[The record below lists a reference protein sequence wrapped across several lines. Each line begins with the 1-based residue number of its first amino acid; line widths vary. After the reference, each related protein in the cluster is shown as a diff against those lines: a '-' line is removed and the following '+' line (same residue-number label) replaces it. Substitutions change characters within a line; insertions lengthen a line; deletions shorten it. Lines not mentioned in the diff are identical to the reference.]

1 MFFINRWRGG
11 KSLSARVI
19 AVLLVLTAMS
29 SPALAQEQGNASPVT
44 HVASVAATY
53 GGLEKVVFFSLVGVI
68 AVELVTI
75 FYFIYNLRLLI
86 RKEKVSIATTASAE
100 TTKTPK
106 ESLWSKLNS
115 FKPAEQEADITL
127 NHEYDGIR
135 ELDNRLPPWWL
146 YGFYLC
152 IVFAAIYLWR
162 YHVSHSAPSSTEEYE
177 IAMTKAAAEKEAY
190 LAKAASKVDENSV
203 VMLDAGGIAAG
214 QAAFQANCA
223 ACHGRQG
230 EGGVGPNLA
239 DEYWLHGGKINDI
252 FKTIKY
258 GVPEKGMRAWNEDM
272 SPVQIAQ
279 LSSYIRSLAGTK
291 PPNAKEQQGEL
302 YKESDPQ

>member
-1 MFFINRWRGG
+1 
-11 KSLSARVI
+11 
-19 AVLLVLTAMS
+19 MS
-29 SPALAQEQGNASPVT
+29 SPAMAQETANASPVT
-44 HVASVAATY
+44 EVASAATNY
-53 GGLEKVVFFSLVGVI
+53 GGLEKMVFFSLVGVI

-86 RKEKVSIATTASAE
+86 QKEKVSTAADASPE
-100 TTKTPK
+100 TTKIPRV
-106 ESLWSKLNS
+106 SLWSKLNN

-127 NHEYDGIR
+127 HHEYDGIR

-162 YHVSHSAPSSTEEYE
+162 YHVSHSAPSSKEEYE
-177 IAMTKAAAEKEAY
+177 IAVTKAAADKEAY
-190 LAKAASKVDENSV
+190 LAKTASKVDENSV

-214 QAAFQANCA
+214 QAAFLTNCA

-230 EGGVGPNLA
+230 EGGVGPNLT
-239 DEYWLHGGKINDI
+239 DEYWLHGGKINDV

-272 SPVQIAQ
+272 SPVQLAQ
-279 LSSYIRSLAGTK
+279 LSSYIKSLAGTK

-302 YKESDPQ
+302 YKEPDPQ